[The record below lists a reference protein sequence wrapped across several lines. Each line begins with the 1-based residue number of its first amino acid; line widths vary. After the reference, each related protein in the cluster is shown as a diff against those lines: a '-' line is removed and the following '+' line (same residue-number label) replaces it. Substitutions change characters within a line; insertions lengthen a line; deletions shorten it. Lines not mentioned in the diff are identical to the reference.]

1 MKAGILTFYYN
12 NENFGGQLQARAL
25 VRAIESCSEWQSEQ
39 IQYDYLRSWRRLPY
53 SRRLIMSIQ
62 QAFQSGIRN
71 GVQFLSSRLK
81 AEKKLSATSGLENQ
95 LKEQL
100 DCRKAAFLR
109 FQKETPHSSIVFDND
124 SIKDC
129 LDSYAC
135 FICGGDQIWNDWSD
149 WFIHNALD
157 NFCLKFVPR
166 TVQKFSYAPSIPLT
180 KVRPVFIKRLSE
192 NIRQLDAV
200 SVREK
205 SSIPFLEERTGKK
218 AITVADPVLL
228 LKREQWDKES
238 RPVDIHEKY
247 VFCYLLGDGTDTR
260 NAAEEYARK
269 IECQLVTVPHIIN
282 ANSQDEKFGDIQ
294 DFTSGPAEFLSLIR
308 GAEVV
313 VTDSFHAAVFS
324 MIYHKPF
331 YVLERTTRVSGGSMG
346 SRLTDFM
353 AEYKLEGQG
362 ITAEQLNTT
371 ESIPQIDY
379 RESDKIWSRRRT
391 ESYEY
396 LRNNLRKKQ

>member
-39 IQYDYLRSWRRLPY
+39 IQYDYLRSWQRIPY
-53 SRRLIMSIQ
+53 ARRLIMSIQ
-62 QAFQSGIRN
+62 QAFQGGVRN

-81 AEKKLSATSGLENQ
+81 AERKLSATSGLENQ

-100 DCRKAAFLR
+100 DCRKAAFHR

-129 LDSYAC
+129 LDSYTC

-192 NIRQLDAV
+192 NIQQLDAV

-205 SSIPFLEERTGKK
+205 SSITILEERTGKK
-218 AITVADPVLL
+218 AIAVADPVLL
-228 LKREQWDKES
+228 LDREQWDKES
-238 RPVDIHEKY
+238 RPVDIYEKY
-247 VFCYLLGDGTDTR
+247 VFCYLLGDGLSTR
-260 NAAEEYARK
+260 TAAENYAKK
-269 IECQLVTVPHIIN
+269 IGCRLVTVPHIIHVDP
-282 ANSQDEKFGDIQ
+282 QDEKFGDLQ
-294 DFTSGPAEFLSLIR
+294 DFTSGPAEFLSRIR
-308 GAEVV
+308 DAEVV
-313 VTDSFHAAVFS
+313 VTDSFHAVVFS

-331 YVLERTTRVSGGSMG
+331 YVLERTTKVSGGSMG

-353 AEYKLEGQG
+353 AEYKLEGQK
-362 ITAEQLNTT
+362 ITAEQLNMT

-379 RESDKIWSRRRT
+379 RECDKIWSRRRA

-396 LRNNLRKKQ
+396 LKNNLRKKQ